1 MKFLFLVG
9 TAIKQFLEHEF
20 GAFSEEERF
29 KQTLKTIET
38 IREKVPNSYIVVFEC
53 SYKEIEKQHKKI
65 LKDKC
70 DLFLE
75 FYEDPV
81 LNSLYKNI
89 EKKPNYLIFGKS
101 LLETRGLLNTLNYI
115 KDRNMFSDSKRI
127 FKMSGRYTLN
137 EDFNI
142 DDYKSSFLDEKYV
155 VKKYD
160 YQEDDQENP
169 YLELYQLKGMI
180 VTGLWSFDKSL
191 LKQTIK
197 NLEKSF
203 SYMEKMIMYTGGVD
217 IEHSLYKFLNHKNI
231 LSISNLGLNVL
242 KGFDG
247 DSYKL

>member
-1 MKFLFLVG
+1 
-9 TAIKQFLEHEF
+9 
-20 GAFSEEERF
+20 
-29 KQTLKTIET
+29 
-38 IREKVPNSYIVVFEC
+38 
-53 SYKEIEKQHKKI
+53 
-65 LKDKC
+65 
-70 DLFLE
+70 
-75 FYEDPV
+75 
-81 LNSLYKNI
+81 
-89 EKKPNYLIFGKS
+89 
-101 LLETRGLLNTLNYI
+101 
-115 KDRNMFSDSKRI
+115 MFSDSKRI